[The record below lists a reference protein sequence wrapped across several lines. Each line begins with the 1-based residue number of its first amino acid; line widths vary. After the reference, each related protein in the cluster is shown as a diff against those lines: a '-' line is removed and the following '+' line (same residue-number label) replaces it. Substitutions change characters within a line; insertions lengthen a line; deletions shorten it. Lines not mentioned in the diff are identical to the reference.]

1 MDVNEN
7 ICGLIKA
14 MAKLGLR
21 HATIAQ
27 SLGMSP
33 HVLRQYF
40 ARELLQ
46 AATEAE
52 LEALAASQHSAAL
65 VRLKFQQPKP
75 PNHRDSKPVD
85 IPDLPP
91 PHNNDGEPNYPF

>member
-1 MDVNEN
+1 
-7 ICGLIKA
+7 

-27 SLGMSP
+27 SLGLSP

-65 VRLKFQQPKP
+65 LRLKFQHPKP
-75 PNHRDSKPVD
+75 SNHPDSKPFD
-85 IPDLPP
+85 IPDLPA
-91 PHNNDGEPNYPF
+91 PHINDGEPNYPF